1 MHKKVLFFAIFLFCA
16 FTMMAQSP
24 ERFTYQAVVRGA
36 SGSLV
41 ADAHVSAR
49 VTIVQGAAPGTGT
62 AVYSESHVVHTNEN
76 GLMTLTIGGGYVLH
90 GDFSLIEWPNGPFF
104 LEVAVDPNGG
114 NNYSIVSSQ
123 QLLSVP
129 YALYAQ
135 SAGNGFSGS
144 YNDLTD
150 LPEIPVVPANVSA
163 FTNDAGYVTW
173 AEMQQLLDSLNNIG
187 YATLAEVQQL
197 FDSLDHRIDS
207 VENHIHELH
216 DTTPVVSCPGM
227 TSPLTDYDGNVYS
240 TVQIGNQCWMKE
252 NLRTS
257 HYADGTA
264 ISQGVTTSTT
274 IPYRYKPDNNSM
286 NVETHGYLYNW
297 KAVMRTG
304 VSSNANPSGVQGICP
319 TGWHVPSNAEWTQLI
334 DYVSSQSEYFC
345 GGDSTKIAKA
355 LADNSGWVL
364 NIYDCSVGYNQSSNN
379 ATGFSVRPSG
389 YYIGSYS
396 GFGSV
401 SFIWSTTDYEEEGEA
416 WYFSLFYGT
425 TIVGR
430 NGNNKFSAFSV
441 RCLRD

>member
-1 MHKKVLFFAIFLFCA
+1 MMKKSIILLAFIISCAISL
-16 FTMMAQSP
+16 MAQAP
-24 ERFTYQAVVRGA
+24 ENFTYQAVVRDA
-36 SGSLV
+36 SNALL
-41 ADAHVSAR
+41 ANTHVSVR
-49 VTIVQGAAPGTGT
+49 VSIAQGSMSGT
-62 AVYSESHVVHTNEN
+62 AVYSESHVLHTNEN
-76 GLMTLTIGGGYVLH
+76 GLLTLTIGSGYVIH
-90 GDFSLIEWPNGPFF
+90 GDFSSIQWSEGPYFM
-104 LEVAVDPNGG
+104 EVAIDPNGG
-114 NNYSIVSSQ
+114 NNYTIVSSQ

-135 SAGNGFSGS
+135 TAGNGFSGS

-150 LPEIPVVPANVSA
+150 LPEIPTNVSA

-173 AEMQQLLDSLNNIG
+173 AQLQQLLDSLNNIG

-197 FDSLDHRIDS
+197 FDSLNGRIDE
-207 VENHIHELH
+207 VENTIHELH

-227 TSPLTDYDGNVYS
+227 TTPLTDYDGNVYS
-240 TVQIGNQCWMKE
+240 TVQIGSQCWMKD

-257 HYADGTA
+257 HYADGTIIA
-264 ISQGVTTSTT
+264 QGVTTSTS
-274 IPYRYKPDNNSM
+274 IPYRYRPDNNSL

-297 KAVMRTG
+297 KAVMRTAA
-304 VSSNANPSGVQGICP
+304 SSNANPSGVQGICP
-319 TGWHVPSNAEWTQLI
+319 TGWHVPSDAEWTQLT
-334 DYVSSQSEYFC
+334 DYVSSHSEYYC
-345 GGDSTKIAKA
+345 GGDSTKIAKS
-355 LADNSGWVL
+355 LAYTSGWMP
-364 NIYDCSVGYNQSSNN
+364 NIYECSVGSDQNANN

-401 SFIWSTTDYEEEGEA
+401 SFIWSSTDYEIEDEA